1 MATSGSTDFNLT
13 ANDIV
18 TRSLRHLGMFQGGE
32 APAAEDMATG
42 IEGLNVLVKQLPAE
56 GINLWKQ
63 EELILWL
70 VKGTTKY
77 SIGPTGDHAAISWV
91 RTTLSAAAVATDAT
105 LTVSSIAGMSSADF
119 VGIVLDDGTLQ
130 WDTIN
135 GAPAGSTVTLTGT
148 VDSAAASGNQ
158 VWTYTAKPSRPLR
171 MNTPRR
177 RDSAVQDIPIWDVSR
192 QEYFDTPNKTSQA
205 SPVNVYYDPQL
216 TNGEVHVW
224 PAPDTVN
231 DTLLFTAKMPIEDFD
246 GSTNNP
252 DLPQE
257 WLGGLAWMLA
267 DEIALEYEIPPDRH
281 ARINIKAEQ
290 AKAYLKAW
298 DFEDDSVSFQPDF
311 ES

>member
-1 MATSGSTDFNLT
+1 MASSGSTDYSRT
-13 ANDIV
+13 AGQIV
-18 TRSLRHLGMFQGGE
+18 TRAMRHLGAISGGE
-32 APAAEDMATG
+32 APTNEEMDTG
-42 IEGLNVLVKQLPAE
+42 LEALNVMVKAWQIE

-77 SIGPTGDHAAISWV
+77 SIGPTGDNAAISWV
-91 RTTLSAAAVATDAT
+91 RTTLSAAASSGAGT
-105 LTVSSIAGMSSADF
+105 LTVSSIAGMSSADA

-148 VDSAAASGNQ
+148 LDSAAASGNQ

-171 MNTPRR
+171 LDTPRR
-177 RDSAVQDIPIWDVSR
+177 RDSALQDIPIWEVSR

-205 SPVNVYYDPQL
+205 PPVNVYYDPQL

-224 PAPDTVN
+224 PAPDSVD

-246 GSTNNP
+246 ATTNNP

-257 WLGGLAWMLA
+257 WLSGLAWGLA

-281 ARINIKAEQ
+281 QRINIKAEQ
-290 AKAYLKAW
+290 AKAHLAAW
-298 DFEDDSVSFQPDF
+298 DSEDVSVFMQPDF
-311 ES
+311 EA